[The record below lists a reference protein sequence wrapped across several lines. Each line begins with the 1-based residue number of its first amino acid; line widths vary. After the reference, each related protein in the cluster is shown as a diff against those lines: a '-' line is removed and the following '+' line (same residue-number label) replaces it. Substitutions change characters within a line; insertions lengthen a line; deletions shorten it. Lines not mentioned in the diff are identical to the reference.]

1 MASSIRTKSPSELV
15 TTADRMALAPFGTLT
30 NDGVSPSSEG
40 MSQAA
45 LEHSS
50 LLLALSGI
58 GLRADGVGTNA
69 LHAAARVTME
79 ERALILGS
87 ERGLGFK

>member
-1 MASSIRTKSPSELV
+1 MAPL
-15 TTADRMALAPFGTLT
+15 GTLT

-45 LEHSS
+45 VEHSS
-50 LLLALSGI
+50 LLLALNDT

-79 ERALILGS
+79 ERALIPGS
-87 ERGLGFK
+87 ERGMVFN